1 MMLFRRL
8 LSYVNHGSQWLKR
21 SQTQEPWQG
30 MRQFPATRDRLLRYA
45 TTIDRSI
52 TRAIDRLE
60 RLQRRRRSELIRQ
73 ETDRIQ

>member
-1 MMLFRRL
+1 
-8 LSYVNHGSQWLKR
+8 
-21 SQTQEPWQG
+21 